1 MILQQKHLKITESFK
16 CSFLFSYLTT
26 LISSSKI
33 NLIFINS
40 SISTVQPGSV
50 AADALSSGQE
60 KDARVFHQAL
70 QNPPLS
76 PQQSISNT
84 LYFQGKLTNTI
95 DTIIPSRGFAAVS
108 VQYTRPLITQL
119 PLALAGFW

>member
-1 MILQQKHLKITESFK
+1 MILQQKHLKNTLKVLSAAFYFLILPYSSPQVKLT
-16 CSFLFSYLTT
+16 SFLLTAP
-26 LISSSKI
+26 
-33 NLIFINS
+33 F
-40 SISTVQPGSV
+40 QPGSV

-60 KDARVFHQAL
+60 KDAKRVFHQAL
-70 QNPPLS
+70 QNPPPS

-84 LYFQGKLTNTI
+84 LYFQGKLTNMI